1 MNDFLPTDGTEIY
14 GLTVIAL
21 AVGAIAIAAWRQRG
35 RR

>member
-14 GLTVIAL
+14 GLITIAL
-21 AVGAIAIAAWRQRG
+21 AVCAVAYAAWRQRG